1 MHFIGIFNRDGG
13 TFRTM
18 DMDAFAAR
26 AVATFAAHGHTL
38 DTRVIGGEELIATL
52 EAAAGDPST
61 EALLVGGGD
70 GTISS
75 AAEVCFRTGTPLAVL
90 PAGTM
95 NLFARSLGI
104 PLDLDEALEALAAG
118 APRGVDIATANGRPF
133 VHQYAVGIHTR
144 LVRMREQLAYRSRW
158 GKIIASGR
166 AILRAVASPPVFIAE
181 IATARGLE
189 RRKATGISVTN
200 NPIAEGHVP
209 HADSLDGG
217 VLGVYLLRPLKPVAL
232 ARFCLDVV
240 LGRWKHTPQVSEKEV
255 TQVTLSFPRRK
266 PGGHA
271 LLDGE
276 LIDLVDAVELRIHPG
291 ALNIVAPEVRAPM
304 PLAQVAA

>member
-18 DMDAFAAR
+18 DMDAFSTR
-26 AVATFAAHGHTL
+26 AVAVFAEHGHTL
-38 DTRVIGGEELIATL
+38 DTRVIEGAELIEALERAARDPAT
-52 EAAAGDPST
+52 D
-61 EALLVGGGD
+61 ALLVGGGD

-75 AAEVCFRTGTPLAVL
+75 AAEVCFRTSTPLAVL

-95 NLFARSLGI
+95 NLFARSLGL
-104 PLDLDEALEALAAG
+104 PLDLDAALTALAAG

-133 VHQYAVGIHTR
+133 VHQYSVGIHTR

-209 HADSLDGG
+209 HADGLDGG
-217 VLGVYLLRPLKPVAL
+217 VLGVYLLRPLKPLAL
-232 ARFCLDVV
+232 ARFCLDVM
-240 LGRWKHTPQVSEKEV
+240 LGRWKHNPQLSEKEV
-255 TQVTLSFPRRK
+255 TQVTLSFPGRK

-276 LIDLVDAVELRIHPG
+276 LIDQGAVVELRIHPG
-291 ALNIVAPEVRAPM
+291 ALIVVAPEVRAPM